1 MRAESAGAVAVGK
14 VAMHAVASQ
23 VAPPAERA
31 AAALRR
37 LAARYGPLVP
47 KPRRDAL
54 SELIE
59 VILSQHTS
67 DANAARAFAQL
78 RQTFPTWEAL
88 LEAPV
93 EQVAEAIRSAGLA
106 KVKAPR
112 LQAVLR
118 AVRERFGTLALDHLA
133 AQPLDE
139 ARAALL
145 ALPGV
150 GPKSAACVLLFS
162 LGLPALPVDTHVHRV
177 ATRLGLLPPGTDA
190 ARAHPLLEALVP
202 PDERYA
208 FHVALITHGRQTC
221 HARRPACGACPIADL
236 CPSAQVAHG

>member
-1 MRAESAGAVAVGK
+1 MQVVAPHPSVP
-14 VAMHAVASQ
+14 VAS
-23 VAPPAERA
+23 AARA
-31 AAALRR
+31 AEVLRR
-37 LAARYGPLVP
+37 LTARYGPLVP

-54 SELIE
+54 SELVE

-67 DANAARAFAQL
+67 DTNAARAFAQL
-78 RQTFPTWEAL
+78 RRTFPTWAAL

-93 EQVAEAIRSAGLA
+93 EQVVEAIRPAGLA
-106 KVKAPR
+106 NVKAPR

-118 AVRERFGTLALDHLA
+118 AVQAQHGRLSLDHLA
-133 AQPLDE
+133 DWPLDE

-177 ATRLGLLPPGTDA
+177 ATRLGLLPPRTNA
-190 ARAHPLLEALVP
+190 ARAHVLLEALVP
-202 PDERYA
+202 PPERYA
-208 FHVALITHGRQTC
+208 CHVALITHGRQTC
-221 HARRPACGACPIADL
+221 HARRPACAACPLADL

>member
-1 MRAESAGAVAVGK
+1 
-14 VAMHAVASQ
+14 MHAVAPHLA
-23 VAPPAERA
+23 APDIPAARA
-31 AAALRR
+31 TDVLRR
-37 LAARYGPLVP
+37 LAAHYGPLAP
-47 KPRRDAL
+47 KPQRDAL

-67 DANAARAFAQL
+67 DANAAQAFAQL
-78 RQTFPTWEAL
+78 RRAFPTWEAL

-93 EQVAEAIRSAGLA
+93 ERVAAAIRSAGLSN
-106 KVKAPR
+106 VKAPR

-118 AVRERFGTLALDHLA
+118 AIRERYGALCLDHLA
-133 AQPLDE
+133 AWPLEE

-202 PDERYA
+202 PGDRYA
-208 FHVALITHGRQTC
+208 FHVAFITHGRETC
-221 HARRPACGACPIADL
+221 HARRPACAACPLADL
-236 CPSAQVAHG
+236 CPSAQVGHG